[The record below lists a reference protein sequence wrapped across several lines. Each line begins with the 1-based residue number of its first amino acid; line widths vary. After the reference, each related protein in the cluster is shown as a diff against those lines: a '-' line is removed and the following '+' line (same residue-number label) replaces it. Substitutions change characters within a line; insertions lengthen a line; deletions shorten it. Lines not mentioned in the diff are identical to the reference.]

1 MPFRITSC
9 KLLSMFKPFSLF
21 VGLRYSLTKKHN
33 FFLSFVSLI
42 SMLGVSLGVLI
53 LIVALSII
61 NGSITTMRGESLKSV
76 PHVTVSSN
84 TMPEAWQ
91 AHVERVVGSTG
102 ILAAAPFV
110 EGEAAIRYQG
120 VNQFIRLRGVEP
132 GLEAEVIE
140 NSSAR
145 YLELLELLAQ
155 TENGI
160 VLGTRLAAA
169 LGIYSS
175 EEISITSL
183 GSLLQRSLDE
193 TQAFQVVGFADF
205 GIYGNNNIA
214 LINLEPAEE
223 LFVNDAAIN
232 VQLRLKV
239 SDVFQ
244 AQQVAEMAFSGHE
257 IESIVPWNE
266 AQASL
271 FNALNMEKILTG
283 FMLLMI
289 VIIGAINIIST
300 LVMVVSDKSADIAI
314 LRTMGASRS
323 SIMKIFVLQGMVA
336 GLFGTFVGAILGVIL
351 ANYVTDLSLMV
362 ERVLNS
368 VFSDAN
374 IYLISHLQT
383 QINVAEVALV
393 CIAAL
398 GISFVATL
406 YPAYRASRIQP
417 AEVLRYE

>member
-1 MPFRITSC
+1 
-9 KLLSMFKPFSLF
+9 
-21 VGLRYSLTKKHN
+21 
-33 FFLSFVSLI
+33 
-42 SMLGVSLGVLI
+42 MLGVSLGVLI